1 MKGEARSGTWPEQVS
16 REHNLVVT
24 SVIVSAAR
32 SSARAPDRNV
42 TSGDRSRD
50 GRVLTRARWSYF
62 FTMGYWIPSCSRYVL
77 YFAGS

>member
-32 SSARAPDRNV
+32 PRRGLQIAMSRAGVAPV
-42 TSGDRSRD
+42 T
-50 GRVLTRARWSYF
+50 VA
-62 FTMGYWIPSCSRYVL
+62 C
-77 YFAGS
+77 